1 MLKNYFK
8 TAYRTLL
15 KNKVFSFLNIFGL
28 AVGMAACFFI
38 FQYIHFEKS
47 YDHFNK
53 NADNLYRVTISYSGS
68 FSNLGM
74 MATNHPAVG
83 PAMRA
88 EFPEVVSYARVVDP
102 SLFIPSSAI
111 SYKDRAGNMTS
122 FNGGKMYIADSTF
135 FNMFSFPLLRGNAAT
150 VLSQPRAIVISQ
162 TEAEKYFGKENP
174 IGKTVYLNQQFPLT
188 VTGVFKDVPENS
200 HIKFDMLISFKTIDN
215 TGMMAGNWTWP
226 EFYNYVQLAPGSD
239 PKKTEAK
246 FPAFIN
252 KHLADV
258 LKQYSFGCAFHMQR
272 VTDIHL
278 KSAYLKEA
286 EVNGSEKEIY
296 FLTLIGIF
304 ILTIAWINY
313 INLSTAKSAERAKEV
328 GLRKVVGGRR
338 SQLMGQFIT
347 ESVMINLF
355 ALILA
360 ALIVLCCYPFFG
372 SFVGKDM
379 GSLFSSA
386 GLMQSRDFWLVLSGI
401 FLTGAF
407 LVGVYPALVLSGF
420 NPVQVLKGKFSRS
433 GKGIFLRKVLV
444 SFQFVLSLLLI
455 GGSVTV
461 YRQLSFMRNQELGY
475 NKDQVL
481 VIKAPALFDSLY
493 SNKINLFRTRLA
505 ANPAVNDVSVTS
517 DIPGRSII
525 ERNSVRKASD
535 DASHNFIAYLM
546 QVDDHFANTLQ
557 LHLAAG
563 RNFLPGDTTDM
574 FRRDLAP
581 ARVIVNESLV
591 KGLGFQTAEAALQQT
606 ILFQY
611 GQSPLRCEII
621 GVMKD
626 YHQRSLKEAY
636 DPILYFYPHN
646 YGYGGYF
653 TLNINTHN
661 LQQALATMKDTYK
674 NIFAGTSFDYFFLND
689 YFNNQYRAD
698 QQFGKVF
705 GLFTILAIFIAC
717 LGLLGLSSFMIR
729 LRTREIGIRRVL
741 GASVFSI
748 LSLFS
753 KDFVRM
759 ICLASVIAIPVIYFM
774 AYKWLSNYAFHIR
787 LAWYMFVIPPALL
800 LIISLAIIVLQSS
813 RAALDNPVNSL
824 KTE

>member
-47 YDHFNK
+47 YDRFNK

-122 FNGGKMYIADSTF
+122 FSGGKMYIADSTF
-135 FNMFSFPLLRGNAAT
+135 FMLFSFPLLQGNAAT
-150 VLSQPRAIVISQ
+150 VLSQPNAIVLSQ
-162 TEAEKYFGKENP
+162 TEAEKYFGRENP
-174 IGKTVYLNQQFPLT
+174 IGRTVYLNQQVPLT
-188 VTGVFKDVPENS
+188 VTGVFKDIPENS
-200 HIKFDMLISFKTIDN
+200 HIKFDMLISFKSIDGR
-215 TGMMAGNWTWP
+215 GMMAGNWTWP

-258 LKQYSFGCAFHMQR
+258 LKQYSFGCAFHLQR

-338 SQLMGQFIT
+338 SQLMSQFIT
-347 ESVMINLF
+347 ESFMINLF

-372 SFVGKDM
+372 SFVGKNM
-379 GSLFSSA
+379 GSIFSSA
-386 GLMQSRDFWLVLSGI
+386 GLMQSPEFWLVLSGI

-493 SNKINLFRTRLA
+493 GNKINLFRTRLA

-525 ERNSVRKASD
+525 DRNSVRKAGD

-546 QVDDHFANTLQ
+546 QVDDHFVSTLQ
-557 LHLAAG
+557 LQLAAG
-563 RNFLPGDTTDM
+563 RNFQPGDTTNTN
-574 FRRDLAP
+574 RRDLPP

-591 KGLGFQTAEAALQQT
+591 RGLGFQTPEAALQQT

-621 GVMKD
+621 GVLKD

-636 DPILYFYPHN
+636 DPILYIYPDN

-661 LQQALATMKDTYK
+661 LQQGLASMKDMYK

-698 QQFGKVF
+698 QQFG
-705 GLFTILAIFIAC
+705 
-717 LGLLGLSSFMIR
+717 
-729 LRTREIGIRRVL
+729 
-741 GASVFSI
+741 
-748 LSLFS
+748 
-753 KDFVRM
+753 
-759 ICLASVIAIPVIYFM
+759 
-774 AYKWLSNYAFHIR
+774 
-787 LAWYMFVIPPALL
+787 
-800 LIISLAIIVLQSS
+800 
-813 RAALDNPVNSL
+813 
-824 KTE
+824 